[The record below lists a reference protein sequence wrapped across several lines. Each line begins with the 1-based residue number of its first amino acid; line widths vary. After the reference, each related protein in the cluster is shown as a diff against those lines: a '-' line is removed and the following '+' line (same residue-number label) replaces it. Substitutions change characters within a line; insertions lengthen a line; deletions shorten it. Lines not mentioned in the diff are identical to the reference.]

1 MENSQELLK
10 KALQLR
16 AAEKFFLI
24 EGLLRSLDEPH
35 PELDEVWMTEAG
47 KRLKAYREGRL
58 TGIAMET
65 IFSEEHF
72 S

>member
-35 PELDEVWMTEAG
+35 PELEEVWMNEAG

-58 TGIAMET
+58 IGIPMET
-65 IFSEEHF
+65 IFGEEHL